1 MPDLRDL
8 LHKAIFAAIK
18 AGDRI
23 NEIYD
28 TDFNVIIKSDYTP
41 VTIADQEA
49 NQIIEDVL
57 KQTSIPVLG
66 EEGIHH
72 EYELRKNWSLL
83 WIVDPL
89 DGTKE
94 FVKRNG
100 EFTVNIGLSE
110 NGVPILGV
118 IFSPV
123 FKDLYFSADGIGAFK
138 IDRHTFI
145 EIKEEIVSMELTEIL
160 KYSVRLPLQKLPDV
174 FTVVAS
180 RSHQNPVL
188 KKYIQEIEKREEV
201 KTIYSGSSIKMCWVA
216 EGLAHEYPR
225 FGRTMEWDTCAG
237 HSILKN
243 AGGNI
248 HHPDNGTPL
257 VYNKGNLAN
266 PDFIAFLNKEI
277 C

>member
-1 MPDLRDL
+1 MLDLNHL
-8 LHKAIFAAIK
+8 LYKAIIAAIK

-23 NEIYD
+23 NEIYE

-49 NQIIEDVL
+49 NQIIENEL
-57 KQTSIPVLG
+57 KETSIPVLG
-66 EEGIHH
+66 EEGIHFD
-72 EYELRKNWSLL
+72 YELRKNWELL

-100 EFTVNIGLSE
+100 EFTVNIGLCK
-110 NGVPILGV
+110 NGSPILGV

-123 FKDLYFSADGIGAFK
+123 FKDLYFSADGIGSFK
-138 IDRHTFI
+138 IDRHVFI
-145 EIKEEIVSMELTEIL
+145 NIKEKLVEMDLNTL
-160 KYSVRLPLQKLPDV
+160 LNYSVKLPLQNLPEV
-174 FTVVAS
+174 YTVVAS
-180 RSHQNPVL
+180 RSHHNPEL
-188 KKYIQEIEKREEV
+188 KKHIQEIEKREVV

-237 HSILKN
+237 HCILKN

-248 HHPDNGTPL
+248 YNLENNNPL
-257 VYNKGNLAN
+257 IYNKEKISN
-266 PDFIAFLNKEI
+266 PNFIAKI
-277 C
+277 KS